1 MEQEQFYTPFFLL
14 SVLKLPAYV
23 CRRVFEG
30 GRSLEGGTVKIH
42 QMELEMDDN
51 FIFI

>member
-1 MEQEQFYTPFFLL
+1 MYM
-14 SVLKLPAYV
+14 SVFDVRRGLK
-23 CRRVFEG
+23 
-30 GRSLEGGTVKIH
+30 GGTVKIH